1 MIQRRLTT
9 WLIVFLFCFV
19 AACTGGT
26 GSSQVDAT
34 EATAIDSAETE
45 VGTNVG
51 NPNVPSS
58 GDTAVGTNVGNP
70 TTPIKAAVTNSL
82 VFRASPDVA
91 ADGTAVQSSDAGESS
106 TDDAASDSD
115 EGVSDAEESGD
126 SHEGVTAS
134 SSDCTPIAF
143 DTDQHV
149 AASQECS
156 VTPADYELGI
166 LAVYLISCADGAG
179 DASVCQPKDISGIT
193 GRATLYYGD
202 QVDVAVTA
210 DGVGFPEELAVLSDG
225 TSMSAGGLQVVTAYV
240 GQKFPDAA
248 TDPEEAAKV
257 APYLQGKVFR
267 ICTTPEA
274 VGEETMLAR
283 CGNAKA
289 KLGDLLVDL
298 DSDGAFGFVNLDTL
312 AEGFAEET
320 PTPPEDY
327 AGFIDW
333 FLTNV
338 EGGAV
343 SLYTSTD
350 YYATAGYF
358 AQMWPFESL
367 VTADDATSN
376 VFDVTVG
383 IADTVSFIDGRAGRS
398 GSGGDA
404 CVSALFES
412 ECRMGDDDSA
422 SVGVYDP
429 YYDSGLTVKAP
440 LPSVAVEQ
448 STESET
454 D

>member
-1 MIQRRLTT
+1 MQRRLTT
-9 WLIVFLFCFV
+9 WLIVFLFCSL
-19 AACTGGT
+19 AACTGGA
-26 GSSQVDAT
+26 GSQVDVT
-34 EATAIDSAETE
+34 ETTAIDSAETE

-70 TTPIKAAVTNSL
+70 NTPIKAVVTNSL
-82 VFRASPDVA
+82 VFRTSVEVS
-91 ADGTAVQSSDAGESS
+91 ADGTEGDSTEASESSADDGSSDNDGGASEAEAG
-106 TDDAASDSD
+106 
-115 EGVSDAEESGD
+115 GD

-149 AASQECS
+149 AVSQECS

-193 GRATLYYGD
+193 ARATLYDGE

-225 TSMSAGGLQVVTAYV
+225 TTMTAGGLQVVTAYV

-248 TDPEEAAKV
+248 TDPGEAAKV

-274 VGEETMLAR
+274 VGEEVMLAR

-298 DSDGAFGFVNLDTL
+298 DGDGAFGFVNLDTL

-320 PTPPEDY
+320 STPPEDY
-327 AGFIDW
+327 TGFVDW

-350 YYATAGYF
+350 DYATEGYF

-367 VTADDATSN
+367 VNADDATSN

-383 IADTVSFIDGRAGRS
+383 IADTVSFTDGRAGRS
-398 GSGGDA
+398 GSGGDT
-404 CVSALFES
+404 CVSALFEAG
-412 ECRMGDDDSA
+412 CRMGDDDPA

-429 YYDSGLTVKAP
+429 YYDSGLTVQAP
-440 LPSVAVEQ
+440 LPSVTVEQ
-448 STESET
+448 SAESET
-454 D
+454 DS